1 MNGYLNFLNLP
12 NAVRL
17 FQTTCNLFRSIV
29 SDTVVDNDT
38 LPLFTQG
45 FDCFASRFGI
55 VRINQDDGLTLNG
68 GQTSD
73 KAAQVETESRCRTRT
88 AEIFA
93 QSVITPAPS
102 DRVMEIGTVCGIQQ
116 ARVVIVDAQFG

>member
-17 FQTTCNLFRSIV
+17 FQTTCNLFRSVV

-45 FDCFASRFGI
+45 FNCFASRFGI
-55 VRINQDDGLTLNG
+55 FRIDQDDRA
-68 GQTSD
+68 
-73 KAAQVETESRCRTRT
+73 AAQLAGKRPIKLRKSKLNPVAGRARLKYS
-88 AEIFA
+88 
-93 QSVITPAPS
+93 PNPS
-102 DRVMEIGTVCGIQQ
+102 
-116 ARVVIVDAQFG
+116 